1 MNALPAQLTR
11 DPALKSQLVKLARK
25 RLERFVTLYPK
36 ALVSDDPEIVHDLRV
51 ASRRLQQALRVLPP
65 HSKSVNRK
73 LFKVLRRVRRAFGAC
88 RNLDVCIGLIQA
100 KLEAATAVSM
110 RHSWDA
116 VRLWLEEKRATEI
129 DRACAELKR
138 HDLIEFIGRV
148 QARIENIDQ
157 EPEGAD
163 PLWQCSREAL
173 AEWRNAL
180 VSAKAEPQNEQIH
193 AFRISGKRL
202 RYQAESIAE
211 LGDTSAKKLVQGLKA
226 LQDDLGDWRD
236 RSVLRRYVA
245 EFIGR
250 PDFLAEEP
258 GMCRALLLEMEREKQ
273 RDQVAIDEF
282 IAKAEKLAEDS
293 TDLGLSESSAEA
305 AAQEP

>member
-11 DPALKSQLVKLARK
+11 DPELKSKLVKLARK

-73 LFKVLRRVRRAFGAC
+73 LFKVLRKVRRAFGAC

-100 KLEAATAVSM
+100 KLEATTAVSM

-163 PLWQCSREAL
+163 ALWQRSREAL

-180 VSAKAEPQNEQIH
+180 VSAKAAPQNEQIH

-211 LGDTSAKKLVQGLKA
+211 LGDTSVKKLVQGLKA

-273 RDQVAIDEF
+273 RDQATIDEF

-293 TDLGLSESSAEA
+293 TDLGLSESSAEP

>member
-1 MNALPAQLTR
+1 VNALPAQRTH
-11 DPALKSQLVKLARK
+11 DPALKSKLVKLARK

-36 ALVSDDPEIVHDLRV
+36 ALVSDDPEIIHDLRV
-51 ASRRLQQALRVLPP
+51 ASRRLQQALQLLPS
-65 HSKSVNRK
+65 HSKSANRK

-88 RNLDVCIGLIQA
+88 RNRDVCIGLIQA

-116 VRLWLEEKRATEI
+116 VRFWLEEKRATEI
-129 DRACAELKR
+129 DRARAELKR
-138 HDLIEFIGRV
+138 HDLIEFIARV
-148 QARIENIDQ
+148 QARIGNIDQ
-157 EPEGAD
+157 EPEGAE
-163 PLWQCSREAL
+163 PLWQGLKEPL
-173 AEWRNAL
+173 AEWRKAL
-180 VSAKAEPQNEQIH
+180 VSAKAQPQNDQIH

-211 LGDTSAKKLVQGLKA
+211 LGDTSVKKLVQGLKT

-250 PDFLAEEP
+250 LDFLAEEP

-273 RDQVAIDEF
+273 RDQAMIDEV

-293 TDLGLSESSAEA
+293 TDLGFGEPSAEA
-305 AAQEP
+305 AAHEP